1 MTKFDELIR
10 LTLIL
15 NQGHI
20 NQGEKQR
27 YYNENADDIKKKI
40 IRRATYVSGP
50 RPDKK
55 KTYIKIEKKNRKNK
69 KNKIK

>member
-15 NQGHI
+15 NPGHI

-27 YYNENADDIKKKI
+27 YYNENADDIKKNEYLSEGLDMS
-40 IRRATYVSGP
+40 RAPGP
-50 RPDKK
+50 
-55 KTYIKIEKKNRKNK
+55 TKKNVYKNK
-69 KNKIK
+69 TK